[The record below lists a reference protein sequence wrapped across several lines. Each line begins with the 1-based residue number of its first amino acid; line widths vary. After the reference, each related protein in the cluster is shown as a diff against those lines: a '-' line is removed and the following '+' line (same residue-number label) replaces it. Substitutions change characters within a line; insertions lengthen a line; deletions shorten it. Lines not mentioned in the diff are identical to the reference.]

1 MKNDDIKYRDIKTTA
16 LFSAL
21 WTAIE
26 LSIGT
31 LLHASKIPFR
41 GTILT
46 IIAIILITISRSF
59 VNYKGSIIAISSV
72 TATLKLVTLP
82 GFNITPFF
90 AIFIEGLIGE
100 IVFSLFSYSRLTSII
115 NGSLTLLY
123 TLIHSLIMQGVFFGF
138 GIYKVYLGII
148 NKIGKE
154 MNYNGEISY
163 LVVALIILS
172 YLILGAFAGWFGW
185 KTAKRAKEILQ
196 ENLT

>member
-21 WTAIE
+21 WAAIE

-31 LLHASKIPFR
+31 ILHASKIPFR

-46 IIAIILITISRSF
+46 IIAIIIITTSRSF

-100 IVFSLFSYSRLTSII
+100 IIFSLFSYSRLTSII
-115 NGSLTLLY
+115 TGSLTLLY

-138 GIYKVYLGII
+138 GIYKVYLGIL
-148 NKIGKE
+148 NSIGKE
-154 MNYNGEISY
+154 INYRGEISY
-163 LVVALIILS
+163 LIIPLMVFA
-172 YLILGAFAGWFGW
+172 YILLGAFAGWFGW

-196 ENLT
+196 ENPI